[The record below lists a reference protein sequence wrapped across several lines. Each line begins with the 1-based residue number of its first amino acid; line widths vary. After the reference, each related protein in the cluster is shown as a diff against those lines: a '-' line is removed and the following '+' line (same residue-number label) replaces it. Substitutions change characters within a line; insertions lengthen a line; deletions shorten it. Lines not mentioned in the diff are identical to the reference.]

1 VEAAIRR
8 LDVRPRQVLIEAT
21 IAEVT
26 LTDNLSYGVRWFMEG
41 KLGAYDDV
49 NLAFGPVGT
58 APGPGGQVPQPSVS
72 AFGLALLNGEG
83 QLRLLFDL
91 LQSESTVRF
100 LSTPQVLVVD
110 NQTANIRVG
119 NQIPVQ
125 TATTV
130 PTGGDNPVEQFQ
142 YRDTGTLLQ
151 VTPRINAGGLVTL
164 EISQEVSAPAA
175 GLAGAGGNPTINQ
188 RTVQST
194 VVVESGQTIVL
205 GGLITETKDG
215 ARDGIPLLK
224 DIPGVGLLFSNTR
237 DNKDRTE
244 LIITVTPRVVRDQ
257 NEALAVTR
265 ELRQRLKGV
274 RQVEADLGR

>member
-1 VEAAIRR
+1 
-8 LDVRPRQVLIEAT
+8 
-21 IAEVT
+21 
-26 LTDNLSYGVRWFMEG
+26 
-41 KLGAYDDV
+41 
-49 NLAFGPVGT
+49 
-58 APGPGGQVPQPSVS
+58 VPQPSVS